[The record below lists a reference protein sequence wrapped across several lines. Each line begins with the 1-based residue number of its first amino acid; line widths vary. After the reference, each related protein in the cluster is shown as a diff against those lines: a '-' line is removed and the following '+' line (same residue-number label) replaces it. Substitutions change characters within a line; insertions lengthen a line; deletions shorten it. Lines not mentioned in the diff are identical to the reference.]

1 MRKQPL
7 NRYYNVQKWVP
18 NAGGGSGNDWLRVKN
33 TLGIQIVGIHITDL
47 SLGKPVTYHQIQVM
61 GGKGIVKC
69 DTFRH
74 SL

>member
-47 SLGKPVTYHQIQVM
+47 SRERFVIWITPIW
-61 GGKGIVKC
+61 I
-69 DTFRH
+69 TFG
-74 SL
+74 